1 MTMCWEI
8 NEDCV
13 CKWMHPSE
21 APCPAFREGK
31 GCWEIDWIGIIS
43 SLSSEKKE
51 YWKKFMN
58 KCPNCPVY
66 ALHKDKKD
74 QTLEKIASL

>member
-1 MTMCWEI
+1 MCWEL
-8 NEDCV
+8 NDTCV

-21 APCPAFREGK
+21 APCPSFRERK

-43 SLSSEKKE
+43 SLPPEKKE
-51 YWKKFMN
+51 YWRKFMS

-66 ALHKDKKD
+66 AVHREEKDHVLQRID
-74 QTLEKIASL
+74 SL

>member
-1 MTMCWEI
+1 
-8 NEDCV
+8 
-13 CKWMHPSE
+13 MHPSE

-31 GCWEIDWIGIIS
+31 GCWEIDWIEIIS

-66 ALHKDKKD
+66 PLHKDQKD
-74 QTLEKIASL
+74 RTLKKIASL